1 MAKQAIYMEEARRRY
16 VEEGLSLDAI
26 VGMLGKNVSRKTLYN
41 WKEQYEWDAKR
52 KAFLEQ
58 SEDRRDQVV
67 ALEKQLFEE
76 VKANAT
82 SKNIKRWLLLLAA
95 VEKYGGNA
103 PKIKDDSPEAKED
116 IKKLYTPELLE
127 HIKEAIYG
135 LPSKK

>member
-41 WKEQYEWDAKR
+41 WKETYEWDAKR
-52 KAFLEQ
+52 QAFLEQ
-58 SEDRRDQVV
+58 NEDRREQII
-67 ALEKQLFEE
+67 ALEKQLFTE

-103 PKIKDDSPEAKED
+103 PKIKDESPEQKENFG
-116 IKKLYTPELLE
+116 KLYTPELLD
-127 HIKEAIYG
+127 HIKQAIYG
-135 LPSKK
+135 LK